1 MKKSLNILQLQIISW
16 NSGIL
21 RACNSIPFSIANKI
35 NSNGLAAEAALKAH
49 NEFLTERTAAL
60 AAITDEDERAAA
72 LLACEA
78 DAAGALYDVE
88 LSVFPVSAFESLDI
102 SGEKDYP
109 RQDGSI
115 IKLSYREAFFHLVEF
130 IVAE

>member
-21 RACNSIPFSIANKI
+21 RTCNSIPFLMANKI

-49 NEFLTERTAAL
+49 NEFLKERKAAMEE
-60 AAITDEDERAAA
+60 ITDEDERAAA

-78 DAAGALYDVE
+78 DAAAAVYDVE
-88 LSVFPVSAFESLDI
+88 LNVFPVSAFDDLDI

-109 RQDGSI
+109 RADGSVV
-115 IKLSYREAFFHLVEF
+115 KLSYREAFFYLVEF
-130 IVAE
+130 IIAD